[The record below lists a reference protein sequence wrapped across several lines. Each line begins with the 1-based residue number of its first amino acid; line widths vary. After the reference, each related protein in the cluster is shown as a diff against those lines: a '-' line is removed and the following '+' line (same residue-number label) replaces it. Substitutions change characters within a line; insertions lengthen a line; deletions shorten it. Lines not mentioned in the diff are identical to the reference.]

1 MNKFIYC
8 KNEGQKNLNFYVKVN
23 SKEYLLFSHYYST
36 GLKEYYQ
43 NGVHVNDIGKA
54 EKCHNYIVRRI
65 ATKLKSYLRY
75 VENEYGV
82 VVLEKTDKRA
92 HKIDKSYKRAKFNC
106 DKNLRLA
113 YAG

>member
-43 NGVHVNDIGKA
+43 NGVLLSELPKEVGEYTCKVSTESGNYEITGVNSA
-54 EKCHNYIVRRI
+54 TFYIV
-65 ATKLKSYLRY
+65 APSA
-75 VENEYGV
+75 VE
-82 VVLEKTDKRA
+82 
-92 HKIDKSYKRAKFNC
+92 
-106 DKNLRLA
+106 
-113 YAG
+113 